1 METLVLT
8 IKERMPSRD
17 QLISLASIMGLI
29 LVTLVFAV
37 LTDGKSISPI
47 NLKILTNQ
55 IVVTALV
62 AIGMV
67 FSFASGALD
76 MSAGGSLGISA
87 IVGGIVGLHT
97 GSIFWMIVAIVL
109 VSMGVAAIKGF
120 VAAYLTLPVFIVT
133 IIFGSFLSAVGLVLL
148 GDQTTLS
155 LSSLISIRNMT
166 WINGLFLA
174 GFFIIALIVFNY
186 TKIGKAA
193 KLQGGNP
200 LASAQSGIS
209 SKKTIIYS
217 FLMSGMGITLAAIIT
232 ILKTKTVTAQ
242 TGITIGNDILV
253 AIVLG
258 GMPLSGGPRSKIG
271 AALIGSAT
279 ITILNNGLS
288 IMNVSN
294 DDIQIVRGLIF
305 LAVVFLTSMSYRTKY
320 LPR

>member
-1 METLVLT
+1 M
-8 IKERMPSRD
+8 KKKWNKDR
-17 QLISLASIMGLI
+17 LISLASLIGL
-29 LVTLVFAV
+29 LVVTLVFAV
-37 LTDGKSISPI
+37 LTEGKSVSAM
-47 NLKILTNQ
+47 NLKILSNQ

-87 IVGGIVGLHT
+87 VAGAIAGLQT
-97 GSIFWMIVAIVL
+97 NNFWIMILVVIL
-109 VSMGVAAIKGF
+109 VSMGVAAIKGL

-148 GDQTTLS
+148 GKQTTLS
-155 LSSLISIRNMT
+155 LSKLVTVKSMT
-166 WINGLFLA
+166 GINIVFLV
-174 GFFIIALIVFNY
+174 GFFLFALVIFNY

-209 SKKTIIYS
+209 AKKTIIYS
-217 FLMSGMGITLAAIIT
+217 FLMSGVGITLAAIIT

-242 TGITIGNDILV
+242 TGGTIGNDILV

-258 GMPLSGGPRSKIG
+258 GMPLSGGPRSKIS
-271 AALIGSAT
+271 AALIGAAT

-288 IMNVSN
+288 IMNVPN
-294 DDIQIVRGLIF
+294 DVIQILRGIIF
-305 LAVVFLTSMSYRTKY
+305 LGVVFITSMSYRNKY

>member
-1 METLVLT
+1 MTSADVIKKSKLLNRDRIISMASILGLVLV
-8 IKERMPSRD
+8 
-17 QLISLASIMGLI
+17 
-29 LVTLVFAV
+29 VTVFAI

-47 NLKILTNQ
+47 NLKILSNQ

-87 IVGGIVGLHT
+87 VAGALVGLGT
-97 GSIFWMIVAIVL
+97 GSFWLMILTVFI
-109 VSMGVAAIKGF
+109 VSMSVAALKGF
-120 VAAYLTLPVFIVT
+120 IAAYLTLPVFIVT

-148 GDQTTLS
+148 GTTTTLS
-155 LSSLISIRNMT
+155 LSSLITIRDMT
-166 WINGLFLA
+166 WINIIFLV
-174 GFFIIALIVFNY
+174 GFFLFALVIFNY
-186 TKIGKAA
+186 TKIGKSA

-200 LASAQSGIS
+200 LASGQSGIS

-217 FLMSGMGITLAAIIT
+217 FLMSGLGITLAAIIT

-242 TGITIGNDILV
+242 TGGTIGNDILV

-258 GMPLSGGPRSKIG
+258 GMPLSGGPRSKIS

-294 DDIQIVRGLIF
+294 DDIQIVRGIIF
-305 LAVVFLTSMSYRTKY
+305 LAVVFVTSMSYRTKY